1 MNILSYLNRPINTNK
16 KVKVYRNLKKNIIW
30 SIKQGKYVVAH
41 VIELSLINAVF
52 LVNQNGRNK
61 VLKEKQKNVHAYIF
75 GFLSDEIFICSKEAY
90 YNPYLTDSFIDKKSK
105 EKIVSANK
113 IYLNKNAQVFFD

>member
-16 KVKVYRNLKKNIIW
+16 KVKVYRNLNKKNIIW

-41 VIELSLINAVF
+41 AIELSLINAIF

-61 VLKEKQKNVHAYIF
+61 V
-75 GFLSDEIFICSKEAY
+75 
-90 YNPYLTDSFIDKKSK
+90 
-105 EKIVSANK
+105 
-113 IYLNKNAQVFFD
+113 